1 MEFNTPIVIVGA
13 GISGLCVAHWL
24 KQRGFRVIVM
34 EKDSEVGGTMK
45 TLRDNEWLIE
55 TGPNSALETTPL
67 FNQLLDELGITN
79 QRLYA
84 NEASATRYVVRDGRL
99 LPLPTSPIAFL
110 TSTIWTLN
118 GKLRLLKEP
127 FIGRAPFEESVAD
140 FVRRRLGKEF
150 LDYAINP
157 FVAGVYAGDPE
168 KLSIQSAFPKLYSLE
183 STYGGLMKG
192 AIKSRRERKQRKEF
206 SKDRAKLFSFVDG
219 MQTLPRS
226 LAARLGDSLKLGTT
240 VDHII
245 PLRAGTYPIYTV
257 SYRHEGVQQTVDAA
271 AVVLAAPAYRTASII
286 RPIDPEMATTLES
299 IYYPPVAEV
308 FLGFKIDQVNQS
320 LDGFGF
326 LVPEIEH
333 RKILGA
339 IWSSTLFPKRAPEG
353 SVALTTF
360 VGGAR
365 QPDLVSMDND
375 QLTMLALEELHS
387 LMGVQS
393 EPVYSRIIRW
403 ERAIPQYNLGYYRVL
418 KAMDRFEQNFRG
430 AFLCGNFR
438 GGIAVGDCIMNAEK
452 VANRIVAIFTK

>member
-219 MQTLPRS
+219 
-226 LAARLGDSLKLGTT
+226 
-240 VDHII
+240 
-245 PLRAGTYPIYTV
+245 
-257 SYRHEGVQQTVDAA
+257 
-271 AVVLAAPAYRTASII
+271 
-286 RPIDPEMATTLES
+286 
-299 IYYPPVAEV
+299 
-308 FLGFKIDQVNQS
+308 
-320 LDGFGF
+320 
-326 LVPEIEH
+326 
-333 RKILGA
+333 
-339 IWSSTLFPKRAPEG
+339 
-353 SVALTTF
+353 
-360 VGGAR
+360 
-365 QPDLVSMDND
+365 
-375 QLTMLALEELHS
+375 
-387 LMGVQS
+387 
-393 EPVYSRIIRW
+393 
-403 ERAIPQYNLGYYRVL
+403 
-418 KAMDRFEQNFRG
+418 
-430 AFLCGNFR
+430 
-438 GGIAVGDCIMNAEK
+438 
-452 VANRIVAIFTK
+452 

>member
-1 MEFNTPIVIVGA
+1 
-13 GISGLCVAHWL
+13 
-24 KQRGFRVIVM
+24 
-34 EKDSEVGGTMK
+34 
-45 TLRDNEWLIE
+45 
-55 TGPNSALETTPL
+55 
-67 FNQLLDELGITN
+67 
-79 QRLYA
+79 
-84 NEASATRYVVRDGRL
+84 
-99 LPLPTSPIAFL
+99 
-110 TSTIWTLN
+110 
-118 GKLRLLKEP
+118 
-127 FIGRAPFEESVAD
+127 
-140 FVRRRLGKEF
+140 
-150 LDYAINP
+150 
-157 FVAGVYAGDPE
+157 
-168 KLSIQSAFPKLYSLE
+168 
-183 STYGGLMKG
+183 
-192 AIKSRRERKQRKEF
+192 
-206 SKDRAKLFSFVDG
+206 